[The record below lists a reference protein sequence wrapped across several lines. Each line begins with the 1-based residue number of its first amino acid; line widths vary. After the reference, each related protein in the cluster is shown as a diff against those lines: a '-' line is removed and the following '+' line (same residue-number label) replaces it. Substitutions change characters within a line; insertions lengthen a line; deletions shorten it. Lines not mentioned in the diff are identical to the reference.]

1 LAPDAPQHPVIG
13 SDHQL
18 PATSQPQSTR
28 SKGLRVL
35 IWLLVL
41 AVFAAGFF
49 LVMNHKETPQKGGPG
64 GGGGR
69 RGGGPGGPVPV
80 TTDTARRGDI
90 GVYIDAIGT
99 VTPVYT

>member
-1 LAPDAPQHPVIG
+1 LAPDPTQPPVIG

-18 PATSQPQSTR
+18 PASSQPKTTR
-28 SKGLRVL
+28 STGVRVL
-35 IWLLVL
+35 MWLVVL

-49 LVMNHKETPQKGGPG
+49 LVMRHRDTTQKTAG

-69 RGGGPGGPVPV
+69 RGGGGLGGPVSI
-80 TTDTARRGDI
+80 TTDTARRGSI

-99 VTPVYT
+99 VTPV